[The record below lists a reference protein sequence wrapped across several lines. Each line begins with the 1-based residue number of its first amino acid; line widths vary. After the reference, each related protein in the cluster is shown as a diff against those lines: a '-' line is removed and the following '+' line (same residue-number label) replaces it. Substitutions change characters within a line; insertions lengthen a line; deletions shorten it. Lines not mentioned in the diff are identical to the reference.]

1 MQNAR
6 NSLCRKQ
13 WTIFMRKQWT
23 VLINAKNRFYECSNQ
38 IWIYSK
44 YDVQRE
50 NFINVET
57 DFINA
62 EKYIQLLWNSNMKS
76 IQIWRLNLENTI
88 SLGVLWE
95 NNEQFFKQWTKNN
108 LRRKES
114 EQFFKYC
121 WTENNFM
128 QNARNSLCRKQWTIF
143 MRKQWT
149 VLLNAENRFYEYS
162 KQIWIY
168 SKYDMQREN
177 FINVETDFINAEKY
191 IQLLWNSNMKSIQIW
206 RLNLEN
212 TISLGVLW
220 ENSEQFFK

>member
-13 WTIFMRKQWT
+13 WTIFMRKQWI
-23 VLINAKNRFYECSNQ
+23 VLLNAKNRFYECSKQ
-38 IWIYSK
+38 IGIYSK

-62 EKYIQLLWNSNMKS
+62 EKYIQLLWN
-76 IQIWRLNLENTI
+76 L
-88 SLGVLWE
+88 
-95 NNEQFFKQWTKNN
+95 
-108 LRRKES
+108 
-114 EQFFKYC
+114 
-121 WTENNFM
+121 
-128 QNARNSLCRKQWTIF
+128 
-143 MRKQWT
+143 
-149 VLLNAENRFYEYS
+149 
-162 KQIWIY
+162 
-168 SKYDMQREN
+168 
-177 FINVETDFINAEKY
+177 
-191 IQLLWNSNMKSIQIW
+191 NMKSIQIW